1 MQDRNTPDCLSTST
15 RGCEPALLTCSTL
28 HFQHLVRTLSGA
40 CERMRRVRVSQH
52 WAAVRGSF
60 CTSDNTGSKFRGRE
74 ASASLQEGVK
84 KLKCLSCTGVVESRA
99 VFGKIPMIL
108 RDHDRLE

>member
-1 MQDRNTPDCLSTST
+1 
-15 RGCEPALLTCSTL
+15 
-28 HFQHLVRTLSGA
+28 
-40 CERMRRVRVSQH
+40 MRRVRVSQH